1 LADSPAHFLVVIVQR
16 WLIRGWTFSEGRN
29 PMSNGSLIFAG
40 VRTPIGAMNGSLA
53 SVPAPELGAACI
65 KALVTRTGVAY
76 DNIDEVIMGN
86 VIGAGLGQNP
96 ARQAALFGGLPKS
109 VGAVTVNKVC
119 GSGLK
124 AVMLAD
130 QAIRAGDAEIVI
142 AGGMESMTRAP
153 YLLTKAREGYRLGHG
168 ELYDAMILDGL
179 WDVYGQKPMGTCGD
193 LCASRYGF
201 SRHEQD
207 DFAVRSHTRARRAIG
222 DGVFRDEIVPI
233 EINLKGKNTLITA
246 DDGPVKF
253 DEDKLR
259 ALKPAFGPEGTITA
273 GNASSISDGAAA
285 LLVASSK
292 ARTTLKTKPV
302 AQIVGA
308 ATFSQEPEWF
318 TTAPVGAIRLLVEK
332 IGWTVGQVD
341 LFEINEAFAVVTLFA
356 ERELRIPPDK
366 VNIFGGAVALGHP
379 IGSSGARILVTL
391 LTGLRHTGGRRG
403 IASLCIGG
411 GEAIALA
418 VELVD

>member
-1 LADSPAHFLVVIVQR
+1 M
-16 WLIRGWTFSEGRN
+16 SE
-29 PMSNGSLIFAG
+29 GSLIFAG
-40 VRTPIGAMNGSLA
+40 VRTPMGAMGGSLA

-65 KALVTRTGVAY
+65 KALVSRAVVAG
-76 DNIDEVIMGN
+76 NIIDEVIMGN

-96 ARQAALFGGLPKS
+96 ARQAAIFAGLPKS

-193 LCASRYGF
+193 LCASQYGF
-201 SRHEQD
+201 SRQEQD

-222 DGVFRDEIVPI
+222 EGVFRDEIVPM
-233 EINLKGKNTLITA
+233 EITLKGKTTLVTA
-246 DDGPVKF
+246 DDGPAKF
-253 DEDKLR
+253 DEAKLR

-285 LLVASSK
+285 LLIASEG
-292 ARTTLKTKPV
+292 ARNTGKIKPL
-302 AQIVGA
+302 AEIVGA

-318 TTAPVGAIRLLVEK
+318 TTAPVGAIRLLLDKV
-332 IGWTVGQVD
+332 GWTVGQVD

-356 ERELRIPPDK
+356 ERELAIPADK
-366 VNIFGGAVALGHP
+366 VNNLGGAVALGHP
-379 IGSSGARILVTL
+379 IGCSGARILVTL
-391 LTGLRHTGGRRG
+391 LNALRHTGGRRG

-411 GEAIALA
+411 GEAVALA